1 MRGITD
7 AMPEGWARTLM
18 EVMQTEGDDVE
29 KCLHHL
35 QGLTVVVAAMSG
47 VKSEALMNGLVAHIE
62 HFNAHF
68 RSN

>member
-1 MRGITD
+1 
-7 AMPEGWARTLM
+7 
-18 EVMQTEGDDVE
+18 MQTEGDDVE